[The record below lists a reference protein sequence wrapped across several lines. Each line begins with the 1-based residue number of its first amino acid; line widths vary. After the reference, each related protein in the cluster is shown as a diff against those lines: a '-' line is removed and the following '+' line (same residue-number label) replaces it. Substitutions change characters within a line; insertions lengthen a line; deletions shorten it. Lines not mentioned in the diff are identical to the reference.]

1 MRKFL
6 YPILFMMISFCC
18 FEILSAEES
27 QQPIN
32 DNTNSTVSGT
42 DNSTQGKV
50 FQPPAES
57 STNYILLPDSFPNS
71 YYWNLL
77 LEERQKQ
84 DTPRM
89 LQPNFDPCE
98 RLILLPG
105 CDEAKAIV
113 KSDHPTEGFQQ

>member
-27 QQPIN
+27 Q
-32 DNTNSTVSGT
+32 
-42 DNSTQGKV
+42 
-50 FQPPAES
+50 S
-57 STNYILLPDSFPNS
+57 SLHS

-84 DTPRM
+84 DTP

-98 RLILLPG
+98 RLKILPG
-105 CDEAKAIV
+105 CDSSMERIAESEEQDKASFI
-113 KSDHPTEGFQQ
+113 ELYM